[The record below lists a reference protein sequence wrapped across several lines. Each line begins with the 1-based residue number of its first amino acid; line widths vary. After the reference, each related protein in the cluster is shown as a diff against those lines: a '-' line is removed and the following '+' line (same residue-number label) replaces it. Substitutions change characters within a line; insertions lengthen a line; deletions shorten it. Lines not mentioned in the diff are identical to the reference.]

1 MQKKILA
8 GAVAL
13 SALGLAAGGAF
24 TASNTV
30 PTTVAG
36 YGSNTVT
43 GASVSSIDYT
53 YDQTMSTITSA
64 KLVFTVDQSAN
75 TVKAGFNNDDPTSCT
90 EDIADATGKTFDC
103 TFTQVVATADDFN
116 VSVS

>member
-8 GAVAL
+8 GAAAL
-13 SALGLAAGGAF
+13 VVLGISAGGAF

-43 GASVSSIDYT
+43 GASVTSIDYT
-53 YDQTMSTITSA
+53 YDPDMTTITNA
-64 KLVFTVDQSAN
+64 KLVFTASQSAN
-75 TVKAGFNNDDPTSCT
+75 TVKAGFNTDAPTDCT
-90 EDIADATGKTFDC
+90 EDTTDTTGATFNC
-103 TFTQVVATADDFN
+103 VFTQSVATADDFN